1 MAPTHVRKET
11 TWNFSADHKMFSHSR
26 ASGSDETR
34 EVTLRPD
41 GTCSMVEGG
50 SWDKEYGNGEMWG
63 DSWSRNSSGTYR
75 FLSSTKVECKVETKV
90 ECKVET
96 STVQGTMED
105 GAPTSHETSA
115 KIEFDFQAVKAW
127 KHDDPGA
134 SVSTLNTWGSG

>member
-1 MAPTHVRKET
+1 MRKET
-11 TWNFSADHKMFSHSR
+11 TWNFSADHNVFSDSGD
-26 ASGSDETR
+26 SGSNETR

-41 GTCSMVEGG
+41 GTCCVVEGG

-75 FLSSTKVECKVETKV
+75 FLSSTKVECKVEM
-90 ECKVET
+90 

-105 GAPTSHETSA
+105 GAPTPHETGA
-115 KIEFDFQAVKAW
+115 KIEFDFEEAVTTW

-134 SVSTLNTWGSG
+134 PVCTLNTWGSG

>member
-11 TWNFSADHKMFSHSR
+11 TWNFSADHTVFSDSR

-41 GTCSMVEGG
+41 GTCSVVEGG

-75 FLSSTKVECKVETKV
+75 FLSSTKVECKVET
-90 ECKVET
+90 

-105 GAPTSHETSA
+105 SAPTSHETGA
-115 KIEFDFQAVKAW
+115 KIEFDFGEAVKTW
-127 KHDDPGA
+127 KHDDPDA
-134 SVSTLNTWGSG
+134 SVSTLNTRGSG